1 MKLLLKRIALGI
13 IGAASAAGLLI
24 VGAIGYV
31 QLVEAGSIAERREDL
46 RPMEFAIV
54 LGASV
59 KQDGTPSDALE
70 DRVMEAV
77 DAYKAGKVRTLL
89 MTGDDGAFHINE
101 VETMARVAREAG
113 VPGEDIIVDGQ
124 GYRTY
129 ESCKRAW
136 EKYEIKEAVIV
147 TQRFHLSR
155 ALFLC
160 GAFGMDVQGLPA
172 DRRTYQRIGF
182 FFGRDLLASFKA
194 FWDVYV
200 WPPKSPV
207 EEKTPG
213 GRSGDL
219 DGGRLGVARRV
230 RVA

>member
-1 MKLLLKRIALGI
+1 MITILKRVFLGV
-13 IGAASAAGLLI
+13 IGAVAATGVLI
-24 VGAIGYV
+24 VSAIGYV
-31 QLVEAGSIAERREDL
+31 QFVEAGSVVERREDL
-46 RPMEFAIV
+46 RPMEYAII

-70 DRVMEAV
+70 DRVMEGV
-77 DAYKAGKVRTLL
+77 DAYKDGKVQKLL

-113 VPGEDIIVDGQ
+113 VPGDDIVVDGQ

-129 ESCKRAW
+129 ESCKRAAQ
-136 EKYEIKEAVIV
+136 EYEITEAVVV

-160 GAFGMDVQGLPA
+160 SAFGIDVQGLPA

-200 WPPKSPV
+200 WPPESPV
-207 EEKTPG
+207 E
-213 GRSGDL
+213 
-219 DGGRLGVARRV
+219 
-230 RVA
+230 

>member
-1 MKLLLKRIALGI
+1 MITILKRILLGVV
-13 IGAASAAGLLI
+13 GAVTATGVLI
-24 VGAIGYV
+24 VSAIGYV
-31 QLVEAGSIAERREDL
+31 QFIEAGSVVERREDV
-46 RPMEFAIV
+46 RPVEYAIV

-70 DRVMEAV
+70 DRVMEGV
-77 DAYKAGKVRTLL
+77 DAYKEGKVQKLL

-113 VPGEDIIVDGQ
+113 VPADDIVVDGQ

-129 ESCKRAW
+129 ESCKRAA
-136 EKYEIKEAVIV
+136 EKYEITEAVVV

-160 GAFGMDVQGLPA
+160 SAFGIDVQGLPA

-200 WPPKSPV
+200 WPP
-207 EEKTPG
+207 
-213 GRSGDL
+213 
-219 DGGRLGVARRV
+219 
-230 RVA
+230 

>member
-1 MKLLLKRIALGI
+1 MKTILKRIFLGV
-13 IGAASAAGLLI
+13 IGAVAATGLL
-24 VGAIGYV
+24 VVSAIGYV
-31 QLVEAGSIAERREDL
+31 QFIEAGSVVERRGDL
-46 RPMEFAIV
+46 RPMEYAIV

-70 DRVMEAV
+70 DRVMEGV
-77 DAYKAGKVRTLL
+77 DAYKDGKVQKLL

-113 VPGEDIIVDGQ
+113 VPADDIVVDGQ

-129 ESCKRAW
+129 ESCKRAAQ
-136 EKYEIKEAVIV
+136 EYEITEAVVV

-160 GAFGMDVQGLPA
+160 SAFGIDVQGLPA

-182 FFGRDLLASFKA
+182 FLGRDLLASFKA

-200 WPPKSPV
+200 WPPESPV
-207 EEKTPG
+207 N
-213 GRSGDL
+213 
-219 DGGRLGVARRV
+219 
-230 RVA
+230 